1 MNFVKTYCIVSLGLT
16 LSLSVFSNENY
27 HQQKDSLVQVIPT
40 LKSEEKLAAYE
51 KLLNI
56 FDNLEVT
63 DNSVKEYLQFAN
75 AAIKEAQKQGNL
87 SESGRFM
94 INSVVF
100 LSANKRWKEL
110 DELKSSFLDFTFNN
124 HLWTY
129 YYGIQASYIE
139 EYYLKTGQAEKAI
152 NDATLLYEKAKA
164 LDHPNGEM
172 IAQLSIARALKS
184 QRRFSEAENYFE
196 NGLNAYSDE
205 KIIPPYISGWWAY
218 CGLLI
223 DMKQWDKA
231 ISKITQFD
239 TIVDRYMHQI
249 NRPYPYIQAVVLR
262 LYAHAYSGTGAYAKA
277 EAYLNQADSMSGDLI
292 GLTNSL
298 SIKAEIANKKG
309 EYEKALS
316 YVAQSRKLR
325 ESKND
330 YLDVMLLQFEA
341 SVWAGIENAPNTLLF
356 SERAFQLADSLSFK
370 DFNLQLDELRT
381 QFEVDKIIAEKVK
394 TRNYLYL
401 SIAICF
407 LLLIALTI
415 WSYFNRKITSK
426 NKTLAKQ
433 IKELQIQYEKIETE
447 ILNKQNFQ
455 LEAANDLHPEKRKDQ
470 LCIAIR
476 DVLLKEKDYRNPNLT
491 RDNLIERLGTNKELF
506 VDAFQYCFGMSFPE
520 YINVLRLKDAITLL
534 EKSDLTIEEI
544 SDKVGYGT
552 IRTFQRQFQNKYNMS
567 PKDYRKISVN

>member
-1 MNFVKTYCIVSLGLT
+1 MNFLKSYYIVSVGLI
-16 LSLSVFSNENY
+16 LSFSVFSNDIY
-27 HQQKDSLVQVIPT
+27 LQQKDSLVQVIPT
-40 LKSEEKLAAYE
+40 LKSEEILTAYE

-63 DNSVKEYLQFAN
+63 DNSVKEYLQIAN

-94 INSVVF
+94 INTVVF
-100 LSANKRWKEL
+100 LSGNKRWKEL
-110 DELKSSFLDFTFNN
+110 DERKSTYLDFTLRNE
-124 HLWTY
+124 LWNY
-129 YYGIQASYIE
+129 YYGIQANYIE
-139 EYYLKTGQAEKAI
+139 EYYLKTSQVERAI
-152 NDATLLYEKAKA
+152 NDAKLLYEKANRS
-164 LDHPNGEM
+164 DHANGKM
-172 IAQLSIARALKS
+172 IAQLAIARALKS
-184 QRRFSEAENYFE
+184 QRRFIEAENYFE
-196 NGLNAYSDE
+196 NGLNAYTDE

-223 DMKQWDKA
+223 DMQEWDKA

-239 TIVDRYMHQI
+239 SIVDRYIQQL

-262 LYAHAYSGTGAYAKA
+262 LYAHAYSGTGEYAQA
-277 EAYLNQADSMSGDLI
+277 EVYLNEADSLSRDLI

-298 SIKAEIANKKG
+298 SIRAEIANKKG

-316 YVAQSRKLR
+316 YIAQSRKLR

-356 SERAFQLADSLSFK
+356 GERAFRLADSLSFK
-370 DFNLQLDELRT
+370 EFNLQLDELRT
-381 QFEVDKIIAEKVK
+381 QYEVDRLIAEKEK

-401 SIAICF
+401 SIAICL
-407 LLLIALTI
+407 LLLIALSTWI
-415 WSYFNRKITSK
+415 YYNRKIRSK

-433 IKELQIQYEKIETE
+433 IKELQIQYEKFEAE
-447 ILNKQNFQ
+447 ILNKQEIH
-455 LEAANDLHPEKRKDQ
+455 LEESDDLNPEKRKDQ

-476 DVLLKEKDYRNPNLT
+476 DVLLKEKDYRNPTLT

-506 VDAFQYCFGMSFPE
+506 IEAFQYCFGMSFPE

-534 EKSDLTIEEI
+534 EKSDLSIEEI

-552 IRTFQRQFQNKYNMS
+552 IRTFQRQFQNKYSMS
-567 PKDYRKISVN
+567 PKNYRKISVN